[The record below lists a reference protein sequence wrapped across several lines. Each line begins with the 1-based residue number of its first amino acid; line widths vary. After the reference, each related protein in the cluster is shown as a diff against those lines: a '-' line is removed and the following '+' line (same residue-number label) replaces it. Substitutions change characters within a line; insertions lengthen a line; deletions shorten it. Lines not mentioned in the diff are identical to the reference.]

1 MFKAIFCNS
10 KNQDLLKKLLEKCL
24 KEKLEIIHVEKPEI
38 IKENIYVKNKTL
50 DVLVKAKD
58 KLINI
63 EVNSGFYDGLHR
75 RNSAYIFN
83 QYSTSTKVGEDYLN
97 MPNIIQ
103 INFTWNL
110 NKTYPIL
117 GKYKLN
123 DINTRKEFVDNL
135 IIFEYN
141 IDEIK
146 REQANNEYAFLAIL
160 DADEKELKKVERGDE
175 FMEKYK
181 KEIERLNEDHE
192 FVEFLTQEEDNQKRF
207 NTLVHIAHNEGLA
220 TGEKAGL
227 EKGSKQKAKEIAKS
241 MLKEKIDIDLISKV
255 TGFTKAEIETF
266 K

>member
-1 MFKAIFCNS
+1 MMACIGVIVHIF
-10 KNQDLLKKLLEKCL
+10 
-24 KEKLEIIHVEKPEI
+24 
-38 IKENIYVKNKTL
+38 
-50 DVLVKAKD
+50 
-58 KLINI
+58 LISI
-63 EVNSGFYDGLHR
+63 R
-75 RNSAYIFN
+75 
-83 QYSTSTKVGEDYLN
+83 QSTKVGEDYLN

-123 DINTRKEFVDNL
+123 DIETKKEFVDNL

-146 REQANNEYAFLAIL
+146 RKQANNEYAFLAIL

-181 KEIERLNEDHE
+181 EEIERLNEDPE

-220 TGEKAGL
+220 TGEKIGI
-227 EKGSKQKAKEIAKS
+227 EKRNQEIAQS

-255 TGFTKAEIETF
+255 TGFTKTEIETF